1 MEQILDRENSGSQG
15 YDHIEDFI
23 KNQVRERNLD
33 ERTIKAYRLDL
44 EHLYRWFQESGV
56 DIPDSK
62 AVETYLKYLST
73 ERKLRTSTITRKYR
87 VFCCYMEYLFRQGS
101 SAPCPAV
108 LPPALPRLPDHKRPE
123 NNVLTKAEVDSF
135 FIALDREY
143 ENLDNDF
150 RKRVCLRDS
159 VMMELLFYHGI
170 EISELLRLEISDY
183 ERETGIL
190 SIPGKRKK
198 QRTVRLF
205 SKKLKDKM
213 EQWLCVHVYFEKKDP
228 YSNYLFLSKIGKPL
242 SMEMIIR
249 IFDKYRVLAGIEKES
264 TPKDL
269 KCSMKRYAQELM
281 MERCS

>member
-1 MEQILDRENSGSQG
+1 MEQMSDRENKSRERQ
-15 YDHIEDFI
+15 DHIEEFI

-44 EHLYRWFQESGV
+44 EHLYLWFGESGV
-56 DIPDSK
+56 DYPDSR
-62 AVETYLKYLST
+62 AVERYLKYLST
-73 ERKLRTSTITRKYR
+73 ERKLRTSTIIRKYR

-101 SAPCPAV
+101 SAPGPAI
-108 LPPALPRLPDHKRPE
+108 LPPALPKLPDCEKTQD
-123 NNVLTKAEVDSF
+123 NVLSKAEIDAF
-135 FIALDREY
+135 FIAINREY

-150 RKRVCLRDS
+150 RRRVCLRDN

-170 EISELLRLEISDY
+170 EISELLRLELSDY

-198 QRTVRLF
+198 QRCVRLF

-213 EQWLCVHVYFEKKDP
+213 EQWLCVHAYFEKKDA

-242 SMEMIIR
+242 SMEMVIR
-249 IFDKYRVLAGIEKES
+249 IFDKYRILAGIEKES

-269 KCSMKRYAQELM
+269 KRSMKRDAQELM